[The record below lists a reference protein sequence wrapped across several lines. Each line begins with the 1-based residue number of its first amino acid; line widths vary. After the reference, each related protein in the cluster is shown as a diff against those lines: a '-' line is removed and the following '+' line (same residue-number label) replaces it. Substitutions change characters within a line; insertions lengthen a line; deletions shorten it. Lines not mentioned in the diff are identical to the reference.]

1 MPKYSK
7 SGYDLT
13 PLSRER
19 VAEICETLTP
29 EQVRVT
35 QAGATEPAF
44 CGRFTEQTKPG
55 IYVSV
60 VGGLPL
66 FRSSAKFPS
75 DSGWAGFS
83 EPFDPEHIEER
94 VDRNQEAL
102 RVEVRDARSG
112 AHLGHV
118 FDDGPPPSGKRYC
131 INSAAL
137 AFIPQGKPLPPE
149 SQPVESQTA
158 CFAGGCFWGVEY
170 RFAQVPGVI
179 DAVAGY
185 QGGDVSNPG
194 YMQVRSGKTGH
205 AETVKVVFDP
215 ATVTYRELL
224 EVFFDLHDP
233 TTPDRQGADVGTQY
247 RSVIFALSD
256 DQAQAARDFIRKLE
270 ISGEYGERPIVTAV
284 EEAPPFY
291 PAEEYHQDYYDKR
304 GGACR
309 S

>member
-19 VAEICETLTP
+19 VAELCETLTP

-35 QAGATEPAF
+35 QTGATEAAF
-44 CGRFTEQTKPG
+44 SGCFTGQVKPG

-83 EPFDPEHIEER
+83 EPFDPEHIEEH
-94 VDRNQEAL
+94 VDRSQETL

-137 AFIPQGKPLPPE
+137 AFIPQGKPLPLE
-149 SQPVESQTA
+149 SRPVESQTA
-158 CFAGGCFWGVEY
+158 CFAGGCFWGVEH

-179 DAVAGY
+179 DAVSGY
-185 QGGDVSNPG
+185 QGGDVANPG

-224 EVFFDLHDP
+224 EVLFDLHDP
-233 TTPDRQGADVGTQY
+233 TTSNRQGSDVGTQY

-270 ISGEYGERPIVTAV
+270 HSGEYGERPIVTAV
-284 EEAPPFY
+284 EDAPPFY

-304 GGACR
+304 GGRCL